1 MPTIALTMKLHLR
14 PSEEDALA
22 FGVMSKAY
30 MEACNFV
37 AQYAFDNG
45 CFLSVLKLHKALY
58 QTVRSQ
64 FGLKAQ
70 LAASVFRT
78 VVARYKAVREQLWQR
93 PFRYKDEN
101 GERQSITRDLN
112 WLQHPVQFH
121 RPQADLVRNRDYSFA
136 QKGNKISVNT
146 LGKRAIMSY
155 DAPECFAGFFDGSW
169 TFGTGKLVSLLGE
182 WYLHIPATREVDD
195 ATLAELDSYA
205 HIVGIDRGIRF
216 LSVSYDEKGKTSFVS
231 GREIMEN
238 RQSFAD
244 VRAELQSRG
253 TKSAKRALKR
263 ISGRENRWMRDVN
276 HCLTKALVSEYGAG
290 PLFVV
295 EDLAGISFAEGNQR
309 DAKGNR
315 ELHSWAFYQYEQF
328 LSYKAQLAGAEVL
341 KVLPKYTSQ
350 RCPRCGRI
358 LKLNRHRET
367 HEYVCD
373 ACGYRTNDDR
383 AGAMNI
389 HYLGRMYAAGDPEP
403 KFVLPKPAPAAADAS
418 GPGEAK
424 LA

>member
-1 MPTIALTMKLHLR
+1 MYKTAR
-14 PSEEDALA
+14 PANP
-22 FGVMSKAY
+22 V
-30 MEACNFV
+30 
-37 AQYAFDNG
+37 
-45 CFLSVLKLHKALY
+45 Y
-58 QTVRSQ
+58 QLPS
-64 FGLKAQ
+64 
-70 LAASVFRT
+70 S
-78 VVARYKAVREQLWQR
+78 
-93 PFRYKDEN
+93 
-101 GERQSITRDLN
+101 
-112 WLQHPVQFH
+112 
-121 RPQADLVRNRDYSFA
+121 
-136 QKGNKISVNT
+136 
-146 LGKRAIMSY
+146 RA
-155 DAPECFAGFFDGSW
+155 
-169 TFGTGKLVSLLGE
+169 GT
-182 WYLHIPATREVDD
+182 
-195 ATLAELDSYA
+195 
-205 HIVGIDRGIRF
+205 
-216 LSVSYDEKGKTSFVS
+216 
-231 GREIMEN
+231 
-238 RQSFAD
+238 
-244 VRAELQSRG
+244 
-253 TKSAKRALKR
+253 
-263 ISGRENRWMRDVN
+263 
-276 HCLTKALVSEYGAG
+276 
-290 PLFVV
+290 LFVV

-358 LKLNRHRET
+358 LKSNRHRET

>member
-1 MPTIALTMKLHLR
+1 MPTIAITMKLHLR

-22 FGVMSKAY
+22 FTAMSKAY

-37 AQYAFDNG
+37 SQYAFDKG
-45 CFLSVLKLHKALY
+45 SFLSTTKLHKALY
-58 QTVRSQ
+58 QAIRSR

-101 GERQSITRDLN
+101 GEWQSIPRNLD

-136 QKGNKISVNT
+136 QKGTRISVNT

-155 DAPECFAGFFDGSW
+155 DKPECFAGFFDGSW
-169 TFGTGKLVSLLGE
+169 SFGTGKLVNLLGE
-182 WYLHIPATREVDD
+182 WYLHIPMTREVDD
-195 ATLAELDSYA
+195 AAQAEIGSYT

-216 LSVSYDEKGKTSFVS
+216 LSVSYDEKGKTGFAS
-231 GREIMEN
+231 GREIMAK

-244 VRAELQSRG
+244 VRAELQSKG

-276 HCLTKALVSEYGAG
+276 HRLTKALVSEYGAG
-290 PLFVV
+290 TLFVI
-295 EDLAGISFAEGNQR
+295 EDLTGISFAEGNQR
-309 DAKGNR
+309 DSKGNR
-315 ELHSWAFYQYEQF
+315 ELHSWSFYQYEQF
-328 LSYKAQLAGAEVL
+328 LSYKAQLVGAEVL
-341 KVLPKYTSQ
+341 KVSPKYTSQ
-350 RCPRCGRI
+350 RCPKCGRI
-358 LKLNRHRET
+358 LKSNRHRET

-389 HYLGRMYAAGDPEP
+389 QYLGQLYAAGDPEP
-403 KFVLPKPAPAAADAS
+403 KFALQEPAPAAVIAAD
-418 GPGEAK
+418 PGKAK
-424 LA
+424 SA

>member
-1 MPTIALTMKLHLR
+1 MPTIAITMKLHLR

-22 FGVMSKAY
+22 FTAMSKAY

-37 AQYAFDNG
+37 SQYAFDNG
-45 CFLSVLKLHKALY
+45 SFLSTTKLHKALY
-58 QTVRSQ
+58 QAIRSR

-78 VVARYKAVREQLWQR
+78 VVARYKAVREQLWQS

-101 GERQSITRDLN
+101 GEWKSITRNLN
-112 WLQHPVQFH
+112 WIQHPVQFH
-121 RPQADLVRNRDYSFA
+121 RPQADLVRNRDYSFV

-146 LGKRAIMSY
+146 LGKRAIMAY

-182 WYLHIPATREVDD
+182 WYLHIPVTREAD
-195 ATLAELDSYA
+195 AAALVELESYA

-231 GREIMEN
+231 GREVMEK
-238 RQSFAD
+238 RQSFAK
-244 VRAELQSRG
+244 VRAELQSKG

-276 HCLTKALVSEYGAG
+276 HCLAKALVSEYGAG
-290 PLFVV
+290 TLFVV
-295 EDLAGISFAEGNQR
+295 EDLTGISFAEDNQR

-341 KVLPKYTSQ
+341 KVSPKYTSQ
-350 RCPRCGRI
+350 RCPKCGRI
-358 LKLNRHRET
+358 LKSNRHRET

-389 HYLGRMYAAGDPEP
+389 QYLGRLYAAGDPEP
-403 KFVLPKPAPAAADAS
+403 KFVLPKPAPAVADVG

-424 LA
+424 PA

>member
-1 MPTIALTMKLHLR
+1 
-14 PSEEDALA
+14 
-22 FGVMSKAY
+22 
-30 MEACNFV
+30 ME
-37 AQYAFDNG
+37 FD
-45 CFLSVLKLHKALY
+45 K
-58 QTVRSQ
+58 
-64 FGLKAQ
+64 
-70 LAASVFRT
+70 
-78 VVARYKAVREQLWQR
+78 
-93 PFRYKDEN
+93 
-101 GERQSITRDLN
+101 
-112 WLQHPVQFH
+112 
-121 RPQADLVRNRDYSFA
+121 
-136 QKGNKISVNT
+136 
-146 LGKRAIMSY
+146 
-155 DAPECFAGFFDGSW
+155 PECFDAFFDGTWS
-169 TFGTGKLVSLLGE
+169 FGTGKLVSLMGE
-182 WYLHIPATREVDD
+182 WYLHIPMTKEVEGVDPD
-195 ATLAELDSYA
+195 AGYA
-205 HIVGIDRGIRF
+205 HIIGIDRGLRF
-216 LSVSYDEKGKTSFVS
+216 LATTYDETGKTTFFSSEKIMAKRKSFV
-231 GREIMEN
+231 
-238 RQSFAD
+238 D
-244 VRAELQSRG
+244 VRGELQSKG
-253 TKSAKRALKR
+253 TKSARRALKR

-290 PLFVV
+290 TLFVV

-358 LKLNRHRET
+358 LKSNRHRET